1 MARRPSP
8 KGRPLREYDIYLPL
22 TYNDGRQVE
31 SEKLESIKDVLLAVF
46 GGVTFF
52 PQENEGY
59 WRMGDVVFRDRIVIF
74 RVLATDTDLA
84 QTFLRGLKE
93 QLKADLE
100 QEEILIVEK
109 EAETL

>member
-1 MARRPSP
+1 MQRPSTNR
-8 KGRPLREYDIYLPL
+8 GRCLKEYEIYVPL
-22 TYNDGRQVE
+22 TYNDGRPVE
-31 SEKLESIKDVLLAVF
+31 PEKLGELKDLLLAIF

-59 WRMGDVVFRDRIVIF
+59 WRTGDVVFRDRIVIF
-74 RVLATDTDLA
+74 RVLTGDIELA

-93 QLKADLE
+93 QLKEDLD

-109 EAETL
+109 DATAL